1 MSKKGGLL
9 LGMICLMTAASYSP
23 ILFNFFV
30 GDDFVHL
37 IWLKRAMVEPE
48 LIARNFHT
56 SWLQLTTTAFYRPLI
71 SVFLAWDYFIWQTN
85 ALGYHLTNVFFHLVA
100 TVGVYF
106 VAQNLLEQLAP
117 KLDDPNK
124 SSVWVPAFSATI
136 FGFYPLHPEA
146 VSWITGRVD
155 VVATAFYL
163 LSFWAYLQFRK
174 TAAKSKASLGLT
186 CLLMILAFFSKEMA
200 FTLPL
205 VITAFELFASP
216 KSELKIRL
224 QPVIVLWLLLFAF
237 LGLRSFALGT
247 VVGGYDN
254 SFIPTDWKA
263 QIRHWLQGA
272 YMFLVPLNKTIPENT
287 RFMKIIW
294 IMFVLPML
302 ASSIYTFIKAPQ
314 WRKLLLFNVCFLLI
328 SFAPVF
334 KLFTIGNDLQ
344 SSRLAYLPSAALSI
358 LLACCLLSAPLLV
371 KAKRR
376 LAGAFSIFILVCLC
390 INNSA
395 WVEAG
400 ETVNS
405 IRKEL
410 NTLYSTTIK
419 DDPQVLILSLP
430 DNVNGAYACRNAL
443 DGMTKAPQLCRDIN
457 NCLALENYEP
467 IIPFGFLK
475 QSLYD
480 ARDKVFIYHWNND
493 SRKLNKVDLPVDVT
507 PYERTYEHEDLR
519 DIMEAKPVEHAQSK
533 WNTDG
538 SLEFESKSKR
548 SPKLFMSVSLPCY
561 RTEILSMDVTNF
573 ASESPKGPACLCFR
587 NALAS
592 SFDDSVSSCAS
603 LESGTHTLYFPL
615 TNMPQWTLGG
625 TCREMCVQFPR
636 KSHLMINKVCLL
648 PKEKMMPL
656 LNFENSGFMGS
667 KGFLHMSKDDPNKE
681 LSVNASGM
689 SGATKVVLEICQPNR
704 FFESQNT
711 SPSSPSRLVMKTI
724 DANLSDKIKLERS
737 MFPSVGIFQVRAFGV
752 DASGKR
758 IGLAS
763 DHIVIAVDS

>member
-1 MSKKGGLL
+1 MSRTAGGILL
-9 LGMICLMTAASYSP
+9 MICLMTAASYSP

-37 IWLKRAMVEPE
+37 IWLKQAMVEPE
-48 LIARNFHT
+48 LILRNFHT

-71 SVFLAWDYFIWQTN
+71 SVFLSWDYFIWQTN
-85 ALGYHLTNVFFHLVA
+85 ALGFHLTNLFFHIVA

-106 VAQNLLEQLAP
+106 VAQGLLEQLASE
-117 KLDDPNK
+117 LDDENK
-124 SSVWVPAFSATI
+124 AATWVPALSATI
-136 FGFYPLHPEA
+136 FGLYPLHPEA

-155 VVATAFYL
+155 VVATAFYMV
-163 LSFWAYLQFRK
+163 SFWAYLAFRK
-174 TAAKSKASLGLT
+174 SASKSRASLGLT

-200 FTLPL
+200 FTLPIVL
-205 VITAFELFASP
+205 TAFEIFASP
-216 KSELKIRL
+216 KTELKTRL
-224 QPVIVLWLLLFAF
+224 QPIVVLWLLLFAF

-247 VVGGYDN
+247 VIGGYDN

-263 QIRHWLQGA
+263 QIRNWLQGA
-272 YMFLVPLNKTIPENT
+272 YMFLVPLNKTIVENT
-287 RFMKIIW
+287 RFMKILW
-294 IMFVLPML
+294 ILFVLPMMG
-302 ASSIYTFIKAPQ
+302 STIYTMFTDKK
-314 WRKLLLFNVCFLLI
+314 WRKLLLFNICFLLI

-358 LLACCLLSAPLLV
+358 LFACALLSAPILV

-376 LAGAFSIFILVCLC
+376 LAAAFSIFSLVCLC

-410 NTLYSTTIK
+410 NSLYSTTIK

-430 DNVNGAYACRNAL
+430 DNINGAYACRNAL
-443 DGMTKAPQLCRDIN
+443 DGMTKAPQLCRDIK

-475 QSLYD
+475 NSLYE
-480 ARDKVFIYHWNND
+480 AKDKVFVYHWNND
-493 SRKLNKVDLPVDVT
+493 SRKLNKVELPAEVT

-519 DIMEAKPVEHAQSK
+519 DIMEAKPLEHAKSK

-561 RTEILSMDVTNF
+561 RTDILSMDVTNF
-573 ASESPKGPACLCFR
+573 ASESPKGPACLRFR

-592 SFDDSVSSCAS
+592 SFDDSASSCAS
-603 LESGTHTLYFPL
+603 LVSGTQTLYFPL

-625 TCREMCVQFPR
+625 TCRELSVQFPR
-636 KSHLMINKVCLL
+636 KSHLMINKVSLT
-648 PKEKMMPL
+648 PKAKMMPIL
-656 LNFENSGFMGS
+656 DFENSGFMGS
-667 KGFLHMSKDDPNKE
+667 KGYLHMCRDDVSKD
-681 LSVNASGM
+681 LLVNASGM
-689 SGATKVVLEICQPNR
+689 EGVTRVVLEICQPNR

-711 SPSSPSRLVMKTI
+711 AASNPSQQVMKTI
-724 DANLSDKIKLERS
+724 DGALNDKIKLERS
-737 MFPSVGIFQVRAFGV
+737 FFPSVGIYQVRAYGV

-763 DHIVIAVDS
+763 DHIVVAVDS